1 MDSKDH
7 VEKLE
12 GGGAMCRHCGGEVGD
27 DGMALDLDTDDPGT
41 APEVQDSIKKEEG
54 TRDSDFA
61 SAVRK
66 GLNSKM
72 RAD

>member
-27 DGMALDLDTDDPGT
+27 DGMALDLDADDPGT
-41 APEVQDSIKKEEG
+41 APEVQDSIEKQENPLDA
-54 TRDSDFA
+54 TFA

-72 RAD
+72 RAE